1 MRMGYGRG
9 EGAKDKQREVSSD
22 CGKGGKYPD
31 FFLAVV
37 TLSPLHYRLHRDR
50 TLSPILSLH
59 SGCCRVEVTSC
70 FLAAFATLQ
79 FLYKS

>member
-1 MRMGYGRG
+1 MGERKEPRQTKGG
-9 EGAKDKQREVSSD
+9 ECGDR
-22 CGKGGKYPD
+22 GKGEKYPD

-50 TLSPILSLH
+50 ALSPILSLH
-59 SGCCRVEVTSC
+59 SEGCRVEFTSC

-79 FLYKS
+79 FLC